1 MVMLEVI
8 VGMIFTFMVL
18 SLLSTTLNEL
28 LSAWRGWRGFY
39 LEEGLK
45 RLLEYDDDPKVYEA
59 FKKNPFFRQLMQHK
73 APLRVSQAPAYLSS
87 ADFTS
92 ILFNV
97 LKKKGV
103 PVEKVEDLLADLPA
117 NSQLKD
123 VLEQIKDEGHQN
135 VKAYEARLQNWFDG
149 VMGQASGWYKRHLQ
163 VVTILVGFVVAGVL
177 NADSFQIYSNL
188 STNAVARQSLNSMA
202 QAAVDKGAAPT
213 TASILPDSIRKDSI
227 GSYNEVKE
235 KFNQAVQSQEVAQLT
250 NILGL
255 GWRVGDGEV
264 GLKHWLIRLL
274 GWLITALAISLGA
287 PFWFDVLKKII
298 TIRSSGETAQGSSR
312 NTPSVVINTGV
323 EAKVKE

>member
-1 MVMLEVI
+1 MLEVI
-8 VGMIFTFMVL
+8 IGMIFTFMVL

-45 RLLEYDDDPKVYEA
+45 RLLDYKNDPSIFEK
-59 FKKNPFFRQLMQHK
+59 FKNNPFFQQLMQHK

-87 ADFTS
+87 QDFTS

-135 VKAYEARLQNWFDG
+135 VTAYEARLQHWFDG

-163 VVTILVGFVVAGVL
+163 MVTILVGFVVAGVL
-177 NADSFQIYSNL
+177 NADSFHIYSNL
-188 STNAVARQSLNSMA
+188 TTNAVARESLSSLA
-202 QAAVDKGAAPT
+202 KAAVDKGVVPT
-213 TASILPDSIRKDSI
+213 TASILPDSLRPDTI
-227 GSYNEVKE
+227 GTYNEVKE
-235 KFNQAVQSQEVAQLT
+235 KFNQAVQSQEVAQLN

-255 GWRVGDGEV
+255 GWRIGDGEV
-264 GLKHWLIRLL
+264 GIKHWLIRLL

-287 PFWFDVLKKII
+287 PFWFDVLKRII
-298 TIRSSGETAQGSSR
+298 TIRSSGETVSSSR
-312 NTPSVVINTGV
+312 SQPSVVINTGV
-323 EAKVKE
+323 EAKVAEK